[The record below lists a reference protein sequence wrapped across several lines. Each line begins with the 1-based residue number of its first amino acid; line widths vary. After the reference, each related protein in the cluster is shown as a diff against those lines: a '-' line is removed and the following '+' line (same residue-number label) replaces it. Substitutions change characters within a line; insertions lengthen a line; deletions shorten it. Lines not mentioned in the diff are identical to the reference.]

1 LTFLATPSTDLNLFI
16 QQIENY
22 LDNVVQHGN
31 DQALFISSYLQGHFA
46 VVAGQS
52 QVQQMVRVVQLVQLM
67 EQSLEKAFANNELE
81 TTDQKQVLALWQSF
95 ITN

>member
-81 TTDQKQVLALWQSF
+81 TTDQKQVLAL
-95 ITN
+95 